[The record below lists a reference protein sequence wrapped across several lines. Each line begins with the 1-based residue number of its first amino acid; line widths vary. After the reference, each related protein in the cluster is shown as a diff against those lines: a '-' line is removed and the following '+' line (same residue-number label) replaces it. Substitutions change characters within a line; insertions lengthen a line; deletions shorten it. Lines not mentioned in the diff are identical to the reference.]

1 MKLDYNAPVILTFS
15 LISTFVMILSSITGG
30 LSTEWLF
37 TAWPSG
43 LLNPLSYI
51 RMFTHVL
58 GHANWEH
65 LFGNLTL
72 ILLIGPLLEE
82 KHGSKTMLMMIL
94 ITACITG
101 FLSIFLLGFGLLGAS
116 GIVFMFILLSSF
128 ANIKTGHLPLTF
140 VIIVIVFLGKEVFA
154 SSAHDSISQF
164 AHIIG
169 GLCGSTFGFLSNN
182 DGKST
187 LLRSK

>member
-65 LFGNLTL
+65 LLV
-72 ILLIGPLLEE
+72 ILL
-82 KHGSKTMLMMIL
+82 
-94 ITACITG
+94 
-101 FLSIFLLGFGLLGAS
+101 
-116 GIVFMFILLSSF
+116 
-128 ANIKTGHLPLTF
+128 
-140 VIIVIVFLGKEVFA
+140 
-154 SSAHDSISQF
+154 
-164 AHIIG
+164 
-169 GLCGSTFGFLSNN
+169 
-182 DGKST
+182 
-187 LLRSK
+187 

>member
-1 MKLDYNAPVILTFS
+1 M
-15 LISTFVMILSSITGG
+15 
-30 LSTEWLF
+30 
-37 TAWPSG
+37 
-43 LLNPLSYI
+43 
-51 RMFTHVL
+51 H
-58 GHANWEH
+58 NW
-65 LFGNLTL
+65 
-72 ILLIGPLLEE
+72 
-82 KHGSKTMLMMIL
+82 
-94 ITACITG
+94 

-154 SSAHDSISQF
+154 SFAHDSISQF

>member
-1 MKLDYNAPVILTFS
+1 
-15 LISTFVMILSSITGG
+15 
-30 LSTEWLF
+30 
-37 TAWPSG
+37 
-43 LLNPLSYI
+43 
-51 RMFTHVL
+51 
-58 GHANWEH
+58 
-65 LFGNLTL
+65 
-72 ILLIGPLLEE
+72 
-82 KHGSKTMLMMIL
+82 MLMMIL

-154 SSAHDSISQF
+154 SFAHDSISQF

-169 GLCGSTFGFLSNN
+169 GLCGSAFGFLSNN
-182 DGKST
+182 DGKSS
-187 LLRSK
+187 LLRSKK